1 MRKRNLFLIFLI
13 WCFAFI
19 TLLLLLWTTQTEEE
33 AHFVPEYEQMDLTHL
48 LQKDCLEEADY
59 ELLFQQTGLAKV
71 GVEQLFESGRQ
82 EQLLYLQQRLF
93 APVTYE
99 CHRRYIFCHS
109 ETLIGQNKNNTKS
122 VAEKGMSERSA
133 GDEGE
138 GDEGDLKS
146 RNTEDNCAFCP
157 AAQDGDILVTFSGH
171 LFGWRSGH
179 AGLVID
185 AEGGKTLEAITIGQN
200 SQIRSLNSW
209 QDYPGFAVLR
219 LKGTDK
225 EKRGEIAAYAAQNLT
240 DISYNLLSFCERSV
254 DTEKHSWNK
263 SERGAE
269 SEEYASKWSENASER
284 KGTANAGDEYEDMPA
299 EYAGT
304 HCAHLVWLAY
314 SKFGY
319 NLDSDGGYIVTPRD
333 LYESDLLEL
342 VQIYGISPE

>member
-1 MRKRNLFLIFLI
+1 MRKRNLFLIFLV
-13 WCFAFI
+13 WCFVLI
-19 TLLLLLWTTQTEEE
+19 PLLLSLWTTQTEGD

-48 LQKDCLEEADY
+48 LQKDFLEDTDY

-71 GVEQLFESGRQ
+71 GVDQLFESGKQ
-82 EQLLYLQQRLF
+82 GQLLYLQQRFF
-93 APVTYE
+93 APVAYE
-99 CHRRYIFCHS
+99 CQRRYVFCHS
-109 ETLIGQNKNNTKS
+109 ETLIGQYTNSAKNM
-122 VAEKGMSERSA
+122 AGKGMAERSA
-133 GDEGE
+133 GNECG

-185 AEGGKTLEAITIGQN
+185 ADEGKTLEAITIGQN

-209 QDYPGFAVLR
+209 QDYPGFVLLR
-219 LKGTDK
+219 LKGTD
-225 EKRGEIAAYAAQNLT
+225 EEDRGEIAAYAAQNLV
-240 DISYNLLSFCERSV
+240 DIPYNLLSFCGRSV
-254 DTEKHSWNK
+254 DVKKNSWN
-263 SERGAE
+263 S
-269 SEEYASKWSENASER
+269 
-284 KGTANAGDEYEDMPA
+284 T
-299 EYAGT
+299 GT

-314 SKFGY
+314 RHFGY
-319 NLDSDGGYIVTPRD
+319 DLDSDGGYIVTPRD